1 MPIALKLRPWFM
13 KKEPLL
19 YGVGCRVIWEQNS
32 PNILAYFVSPDTMPV
47 VHSKVLFPWG
57 CLPQLIPGYLYAD
70 GIVRE
75 ASEKWINGM
84 QIVNGEFSLSKIR
97 PSDPAFKPYSIM
109 QDIPAFCVGDLEYQQ
124 CFDFTLEG
132 GGTTHYL
139 VPSTEVIRTF
149 FAPTTDAAMKL
160 VSPGESLEDYL
171 QRCDL
176 LFDTLRMTLDPE
188 APAVFKNDSA
198 LAAWLGWII
207 STPQLVEEWLRIK
220 KSTCSENL
228 LKARIPAGLRGKVR
242 YRGLKFPAFTLI
254 LSMSLSDVVTPFR
267 HIELQYTCEKRTSS
281 VNTVASDAGGGSKL
295 PDTAEILA
303 DSEGARPGHSYPL
316 YVPLLCPAFKN
327 VGITRKRTEKNVSG
341 SAAAHTAARRGSVVC
356 SVQKPQPDGSA
367 PQGNL
372 APMPAPLQSMLNMD
386 CPEELNDF
394 LKAVVTISNENHFS
408 GVEAKAFQC
417 RAPVSHSCAW
427 QNYMIFRAQCMDCH
441 GHIKTIAALE
451 VGTAPARRVST
462 LVFRCSASEKLEN
475 LGQAFLKQYS
485 RDGHWDCSARGMEN
499 VSLVRHCRNYSKAL
513 ERHIKSL

>member
-1 MPIALKLRPWFM
+1 M
-13 KKEPLL
+13 
-19 YGVGCRVIWEQNS
+19 
-32 PNILAYFVSPDTMPV
+32 
-47 VHSKVLFPWG
+47 
-57 CLPQLIPGYLYAD
+57 
-70 GIVRE
+70 
-75 ASEKWINGM
+75 
-84 QIVNGEFSLSKIR
+84 
-97 PSDPAFKPYSIM
+97 
-109 QDIPAFCVGDLEYQQ
+109 
-124 CFDFTLEG
+124 
-132 GGTTHYL
+132 
-139 VPSTEVIRTF
+139 
-149 FAPTTDAAMKL
+149 
-160 VSPGESLEDYL
+160 
-171 QRCDL
+171 
-176 LFDTLRMTLDPE
+176 
-188 APAVFKNDSA
+188 
-198 LAAWLGWII
+198 
-207 STPQLVEEWLRIK
+207 
-220 KSTCSENL
+220 
-228 LKARIPAGLRGKVR
+228 
-242 YRGLKFPAFTLI
+242 
-254 LSMSLSDVVTPFR
+254 
-267 HIELQYTCEKRTSS
+267 
-281 VNTVASDAGGGSKL
+281 
-295 PDTAEILA
+295 
-303 DSEGARPGHSYPL
+303 
-316 YVPLLCPAFKN
+316 
-327 VGITRKRTEKNVSG
+327 
-341 SAAAHTAARRGSVVC
+341 VC